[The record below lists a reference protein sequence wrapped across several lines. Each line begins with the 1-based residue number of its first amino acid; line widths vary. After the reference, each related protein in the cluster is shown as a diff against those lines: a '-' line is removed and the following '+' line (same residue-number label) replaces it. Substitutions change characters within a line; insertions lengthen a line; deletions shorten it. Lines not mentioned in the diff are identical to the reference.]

1 MLGLSVVVEGSV
13 FFFFFCR
20 DFNTPL
26 LEQIDLSNNRLKTIP
41 DNLVEHLS
49 SHHFRLLDVSNNELD
64 ELPDN
69 VIALFE
75 DRELVIHIFGYSGR
89 DWPRRSHPYAAYNP
103 NWRGE
108 EPFAV

>member
-13 FFFFFCR
+13 FFCR

-75 DRELVIHIFGYSGR
+75 GKKLVVHCSYAGLGFKSARSSALSQASNANWSGLT
-89 DWPRRSHPYAAYNP
+89 
-103 NWRGE
+103 
-108 EPFAV
+108 FLV